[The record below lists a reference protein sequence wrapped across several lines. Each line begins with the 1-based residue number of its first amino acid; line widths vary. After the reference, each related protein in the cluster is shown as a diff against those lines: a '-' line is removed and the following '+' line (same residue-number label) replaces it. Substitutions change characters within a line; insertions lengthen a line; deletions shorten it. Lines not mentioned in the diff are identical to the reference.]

1 MADAG
6 TEGYRKREKAMLL
19 QFLLD
24 LDGKIL
30 LFIQEFLRFPWL
42 TGVMRFLTSLA
53 NGGVIWIVLAAILLC
68 FKRYRKTG
76 TAMAVA
82 LLIGYLVTNLILKN
96 LVVRV
101 RPYDAIVGLQALIAP
116 LRDSSFPSG
125 HATCSIAAGFVMLRG
140 TPRYLGIPAF
150 VLAVLICLS
159 RLYLGVH
166 YPTDV
171 LAGALIGL
179 FAAFTAKYVAKA

>member
-1 MADAG
+1 
-6 TEGYRKREKAMLL
+6 MLL
-19 QFLLD
+19 QFLLE

-30 LFIQEFLRFPWL
+30 LFIQEFLRFEWL
-42 TGVMRFLTSLA
+42 TNVMRFITSLGD
-53 NGGVIWIVLAAILLC
+53 GGVIWIVLAAILLC
-68 FKRYRKTG
+68 MKRYRKTG

-96 LVVRV
+96 LVMRV
-101 RPYDAIVGLQALIAP
+101 RPYDAIAGLQALIGP
-116 LRDSSFPSG
+116 LGDSSFPSG
-125 HATCSIAAGFVMLRG
+125 HTTSSIAAGFVMLKG
-140 TPRYLGIPAF
+140 TPRYIGIPAF
-150 VLAVLICLS
+150 VLAVLIALS

-179 FAAFTAKYVAKA
+179 FAAFSAKYIVKT

>member
-1 MADAG
+1 
-6 TEGYRKREKAMLL
+6 MLL
-19 QFLLD
+19 DFLLN

-30 LFIQEFLRFPWL
+30 LFIQEYLRFPWL
-42 TGVMRFLTSLA
+42 TGVMRFITSLGD
-53 NGGVIWIVLAAILLC
+53 GGIIWIVLAAVFIC
-68 FKRYRKTG
+68 TKRYRKTG

-96 LVVRV
+96 LVMRV
-101 RPYDAIVGLQALIAP
+101 RPYDAIAGLQALIGP

-125 HATCSIAAGFVMLRG
+125 HATSSIAAGFVVLRG
-140 TPRYLGIPAF
+140 SPRYIGIPAF

-179 FAAFTAKYVAKA
+179 FAAFSAKYVVKT

>member
-1 MADAG
+1 
-6 TEGYRKREKAMLL
+6 MLL
-19 QFLLD
+19 DFLLG

-30 LFIQEFLRFPWL
+30 LFIQDFLRFGWL
-42 TGVMRFLTSLA
+42 TEVMRFLTSLG

-68 FKRYRKTG
+68 IKRYRKTG

-82 LLIGYLVTNLILKN
+82 LLLGYLVTNLILKN
-96 LVVRV
+96 LVIRT
-101 RPYDAIVGLQALIAP
+101 RPYDAIAGLQALIGP

-125 HATCSIAAGFVMLRG
+125 HTTSSIAAGFVMLKG
-140 TPRYLGIPAF
+140 TPRYIGVPAF
-150 VLAVLICLS
+150 VLAVLIALS

-179 FAAFTAKYVAKA
+179 FAAFSAKYIVKT